1 MPGALDV
8 ALRGRAPTRSSL
20 RCVAHE
26 HYFSEDPDSARKERR
41 IPLDLGGHRVELQT
55 LSGTFSPE
63 GLDRGTAALLRHAPS
78 PTGNTLVDLGCG
90 WGPLAVTM
98 ATMAPEATVYG
109 VDVNTR
115 ALEACGANAAALGL
129 DNIEAITPDQWEAQT
144 KDHLPIDTIWSNPP
158 IRIGKKALHE
168 LLRTWLHRLAPE
180 GNAWLVVSKNLG
192 AETLLRW
199 INTENEGAF
208 HGIRAA
214 RDKGFWILHITRG
227 AD

>member
-1 MPGALDV
+1 MA
-8 ALRGRAPTRSSL
+8 T
-20 RCVAHE
+20 E
-26 HYFSEDPDSARKERR
+26 HYFSEDPDSARHERSVALELAGR
-41 IPLDLGGHRVELQT
+41 RVELQT

-63 GLDRGTAALLRHAPS
+63 GLDRGTAALLRHVPT
-78 PTGNTLVDLGCG
+78 PTGNTLVDVGCG

-98 ATMAPEATVYG
+98 ATMVPDATVYA

-115 ALEACGANAAALGL
+115 ALEACAANAAKLGL
-129 DNIEAITPDQWEAQT
+129 DNIEAFTPDQWEART
-144 KDHLPIDTIWSNPP
+144 PDTAPIDTIWSNPP

-180 GNAWLVVSKNLG
+180 GQAWLVVSKSLG

-199 INTENEGAF
+199 INTEHDGAF

-214 RDKGFWILHITRG
+214 RDKGFWILHVTPTG
-227 AD
+227 S